1 MLIVLELAIFFCT
14 LASYFACFRGEDG
27 VWRVK
32 NGLAAL
38 RFYTLLSNFLCA
50 LASLALALA
59 LIGGAVPRWIWLWK
73 YIGTAAVT
81 VTMLTVLFF
90 LGPSIGYKPLLSGK
104 DFYLHLLGP
113 LLAIVGF
120 CFFERFYPLALPL
133 ALTGLL
139 PVILYGLV
147 YLYKVVLCP
156 EEKRWE
162 DFYGYNKTGK
172 WPLSFAAMMIGGALV
187 CVALWGL
194 YRL

>member
-1 MLIVLELAIFFCT
+1 
-14 LASYFACFRGEDG
+14 
-27 VWRVK
+27 
-32 NGLAAL
+32 
-38 RFYTLLSNFLCA
+38 
-50 LASLALALA
+50 
-59 LIGGAVPRWIWLWK
+59 
-73 YIGTAAVT
+73 
-81 VTMLTVLFF
+81 MLTVLFF